1 VHLASSHEVVLRYL
15 LADEA
20 AVARSDE
27 GS

>member
-15 LADEA
+15 LADEVEA
-20 AVARSDE
+20 ARSRQ